1 MKKTKYVIIIAALAA
16 IAGALAA
23 VAIYL
28 KRREKNLDEYEQLL
42 FSEEFDDEFDAVE
55 MDELAATE
63 PVAEAPAEEV

>member
-42 FSEEFDDEFDAVE
+42 FSEEFDDEFDAEE